1 MKTRLLRSCLTA
13 LIMLVTTAS
22 YAYDAYIDGIYYRFI
37 GSYATVTYLDKTYSG
52 NEFAYTGDIVIPN
65 SVSYNG
71 NTYNVIGIDEYAF
84 NYCKYLTNVTIPAS
98 VKNIGRAAFSGC
110 SNLSTVSIP
119 EGVKSIPIEAFRSC
133 SNLTSI
139 TIPESVT
146 SIATFAFYSCYNL
159 KEARFASI
167 ESLCRIAFADGS
179 ANPLGQAHH
188 LYIGDN
194 DDEITEITIPNS
206 CSSIGAYTFHGCS
219 GITSI
224 TIPEGITNI
233 GSHAFDQCSGL
244 TRITIPQSVTNI
256 GTAAFYGCI

>member
-110 SNLSTVSIP
+110 SNLVSISIP
-119 EGVKSIPIEAFRSC
+119 ECV
-133 SNLTSI
+133 
-139 TIPESVT
+139 
-146 SIATFAFYSCYNL
+146 
-159 KEARFASI
+159 
-167 ESLCRIAFADGS
+167 
-179 ANPLGQAHH
+179 
-188 LYIGDN
+188 
-194 DDEITEITIPNS
+194 
-206 CSSIGAYTFHGCS
+206 SSIGSDTFWGCS
-219 GITSI
+219 SLKSVTIGSGIESIGVRAFRNCHITEMYCHAIEVPQTDSSTFQQTEIEKATLYVPQVSLESYKNVAPWSNFKEILAIEDSPAIKYDANGDGHI
-224 TIPEGITNI
+224 TIADVNLII
-233 GSHAFDQCSGL
+233 DYLLKH
-244 TRITIPQSVTNI
+244 
-256 GTAAFYGCI
+256 